1 MFYGGKMR
9 KLLFLSILFLLVISS
24 AAQRSKPD
32 TLYAFFTDEKITLDG
47 KLTESCWQEVMKIR
61 NFTQRELYEGEP
73 ATEKTEVAIIYNT
86 NVMYV
91 GFWGYDDEPDKI
103 IAQKMGR
110 DFRWDTDDNFEII
123 ISTFNDNRNGY
134 LFVTNPNG
142 ARADV
147 LISNEGEGFNR
158 SWNGVW
164 DVATSITD
172 KGWFAEIQIP
182 FSTLKFKKAEDLIW
196 GINFERNIRRKKE
209 QLMWQGW
216 SRIFELEKISQA
228 GKLAGLSNIK
238 AKNRIELKPYVSGGV
253 EKANEENWLGK
264 YKIGG
269 DVNVDITTTLKLNLT
284 INTDFAQ
291 VESDRAQIN
300 LTRFSLYYPE
310 KRQFF
315 LEAKELFEMNVGGRN
330 QVFYSRRIGLQDDQ
344 EVPIIAGVRVFGKQ
358 NRTSVGAMSIQ
369 TIAKDS
375 VETTN
380 YSVVRVRQDIGRQS
394 SVGGIVTSKLLNG
407 RHNIVYGADFTY
419 STSKIFNNKNL
430 IINGAYSQ
438 SQTSDSLNN
447 RNSSYSFSLSYPNDW
462 IEYDLA
468 VVGIQKNFNP
478 EMGFLRRHNYR
489 MYYTELQFNPRP
501 KFLPFFRNLILKP
514 LDINYYVNERTNQL
528 ESIFY
533 ELRPFGFV
541 TKSGEVA
548 EFNVQWL
555 FDKLDEPFEL
565 LDAIVI
571 PVGEYWD
578 QRWEV
583 QLETFPGRKL
593 SGEFYFNMGEFYT
606 GKRTRLST
614 EVNLNINNHWNLS
627 AEWSRNYLYFDDL
640 DFVTDEVGGR
650 VIYAYNPKLNTSL
663 FGQWNN
669 EDDEILLNYRIN
681 WIPKIGSDFY
691 FVINQVIETG
701 NNTLKL
707 AQTTILAKLIWRF
720 AL

>member
-1 MFYGGKMR
+1 MFGKMR
-9 KLLFLSILFLLVISS
+9 RQFIVLVLLLSFIVTK
-24 AAQRSKPD
+24 AQQSYPD
-32 TLYAFFTDEKITLDG
+32 TINAYYTDEKITLDG
-47 KLTESCWQEVMKIR
+47 SLTENCWQNAIKIS
-61 NFTQRELYEGEP
+61 NFTQRELNQGEP
-73 ATEKTEVAIIYNT
+73 ATEKTEIAIVYNT
-86 NVMYV
+86 NVMYI
-91 GFWGYDDEPDKI
+91 GFWGYDDEPEKLV
-103 IAQKMGR
+103 AQKMSR
-110 DFRWDTDDNFEII
+110 DFRWSTDDNFEII

-147 LISNEGEGFNR
+147 LISNEGEGFNK

-164 DVATSITD
+164 DVATTITE

-182 FSTLKFKKAEDLIW
+182 FSTLKFKKAEKLVW

-209 QLMWQGW
+209 QILWQGW
-216 SRIFELEKISQA
+216 SRIFEIEKISQA
-228 GKLAGLSNIK
+228 GKLVGLHNIK
-238 AKNRIELKPYVSGGV
+238 AKNKVELKPYASGGV
-253 EKANEENWLGK
+253 EKTDEENWQER

-269 DVNVDITTTLKLNLT
+269 DVNIDITPTLKLNLT
-284 INTDFAQ
+284 ANTDFAQ

-315 LEAKELFEMNVGGRN
+315 LEAKDLFQMNVGGRN
-330 QVFYSRRIGLQDDQ
+330 QVFYSRRIGLQDGE
-344 EVPIIAGVRVFGKQ
+344 EVPIIAGVRMFGKQ
-358 NRTSVGAMSIQ
+358 NRTSLGAMSIQ
-369 TIAKDS
+369 TAAKDS

-394 SVGGIVTSKLLNG
+394 SVGAIVTSKILNG
-407 RHNIVYGADFTY
+407 RQNLVYGADFTY
-419 STSKIFNNKNL
+419 STSKIFHDKNL
-430 IINGAYSQ
+430 IINGTFAQ
-438 SQTSDSLNN
+438 SQTSDSVNN
-447 RNSSYSFSLSYPNDW
+447 INSSYRFSLSYPNDL

-468 VVGIQKNFNP
+468 VVGIQENFNP

-501 KFLPFFRNLILKP
+501 GFLPFFRNLNLKP
-514 LDINYYVNERTNQL
+514 LDINYYVNDKTNQL

-541 TKSGEVA
+541 TRSGEVS

-565 LDAIVI
+565 LDTIEI

-583 QLETFPGRKL
+583 QFETFQGRRL
-593 SGEFYFNMGEFYT
+593 SGDIFLNWGSFYT
-606 GKRTRLST
+606 GNRTRLST
-614 EVNLNINNHWNLS
+614 SGNLNINRHWNLS
-627 AEWSRNYLYFDDL
+627 AEWSRNYLDFDEL

-669 EDDEILLNYRIN
+669 EDNEILLNYRIN

-701 NNTLKL
+701 NNTWKL
-707 AQTTILAKLIWRF
+707 TQTTIVAKLIWRF

>member
-1 MFYGGKMR
+1 MR
-9 KLLFLSILFLLVISS
+9 KLFFLSILFLFIKS
-24 AAQRSKPD
+24 ATAQKSQPD
-32 TLYAFFTDEKITLDG
+32 TLSAFFTDEKITLDG
-47 KLTESCWQEVMKIR
+47 KLTESCWQEAMKIS
-61 NFTQRELYEGEP
+61 NFTQRELDEGEP
-73 ATEKTEVAIIYNT
+73 ATEKTEIAIVYGT
-86 NVMYV
+86 NVMYI
-91 GFWGYDDEPDKI
+91 GFWGFDDEPDKI
-103 IAQKMGR
+103 VAQKMNR
-110 DFRWDTDDNFEII
+110 DFSWGTDDNFEII

-147 LISNEGEGFNR
+147 LISNEGEGFNK

-164 DVATSITD
+164 DVAATITD
-172 KGWFAEIQIP
+172 EGWFAEIQIP
-182 FSTLKFKKAEDLIW
+182 FSTLKFKKAEDLVW

-209 QLMWQGW
+209 QVMWQGW
-216 SRIFELEKISQA
+216 SRIYELEKISQA

-238 AKNRIELKPYVSGGV
+238 AKNKVELKPYVSGGL
-253 EKANEENWLGK
+253 EKTDTENWLGR

-291 VESDRAQIN
+291 VESDRARIN
-300 LTRFSLYYPE
+300 LTRFSLYFPE

-315 LEAKELFEMNVGGRN
+315 LEAKQLFEMSLGGIN
-330 QVFYSRRIGLQDDQ
+330 QVFYSRRIGIQDDQ
-344 EVPIIAGVRVFGKQ
+344 VVPIIAGARVFGKQ
-358 NRTSVGAMSIQ
+358 NRTSLGAMSIQ

-375 VETTN
+375 IETTN
-380 YSVVRVRQDIGRQS
+380 YSVFRVRQDVGRQS
-394 SVGGIVTSKLLNG
+394 SVGAIVTSKFLNG

-419 STSKIFNNKNL
+419 STSKIFKNKNL
-430 IINGAYSQ
+430 IINGSFAQ
-438 SQTSDSLNN
+438 SQTSDSINN
-447 RNSSYSFSLSYPNDW
+447 RNSSYRVSLSFPNDW

-468 VVGIQKNFNP
+468 VVGIQEHFNP

-501 KFLPFFRNLILKP
+501 KFLPFLRNLILKP

-533 ELRPFGFV
+533 ELRPLGFV
-541 TKSGEVA
+541 TKSGEFA
-548 EFNVQWL
+548 EFNIQWL
-555 FDKLDEPFEL
+555 FDKLEEPFEL
-565 LDAIVI
+565 LDAVVI

-583 QLETFPGRKL
+583 QFESFPGRKL
-593 SGEFYFNMGEFYT
+593 SGEFYVNWGSFYT
-606 GKRTRLST
+606 GNRTRLSIAG
-614 EVNLNINNHWNLS
+614 NLNINKHWNLS
-627 AEWSRNYLYFDDL
+627 AEWSRNYLYFHEL

-669 EDDEILLNYRIN
+669 EDEEILLNYRIN

-691 FVINQVIETG
+691 FVVNQIIETR

-707 AQTTILAKLIWRF
+707 GQTTILAKLIWRF

>member
-1 MFYGGKMR
+1 MR

-24 AAQRSKPD
+24 AAQRSNPD
-32 TLYAFFTDEKITLDG
+32 TLIAFFTDDKITLDG
-47 KLTESCWQEVMKIR
+47 KLTESCWQEAMKIH

-73 ATEKTEVAIIYNT
+73 ATEKTEIAIIYNT
-86 NVMYV
+86 NVLYI

-103 IAQKMGR
+103 IAQKMSR
-110 DFRWDTDDNFEII
+110 DFMWDTDDNFEII
-123 ISTFNDNRNGY
+123 ISSFNDNRNGY

-147 LISNEGEGFNR
+147 LVSNEGDGFNS

-164 DVATSITD
+164 DVATTITD

-182 FSTLKFKKAEDLIW
+182 FSTLKFKKDKDLIW

-209 QLMWQGW
+209 QLLWQGW

-228 GKLAGLSNIK
+228 GKLVGLSNIK
-238 AKNRIELKPYVSGGV
+238 AKNRVELKPYVSGGV
-253 EKANEENWLGK
+253 EKSNGENWLGK

-291 VESDRAQIN
+291 VESDRARIN
-300 LTRFSLYYPE
+300 LTRFSLYFPE

-315 LEAKELFEMNVGGRN
+315 LEAKELFEMNMGRGN
-330 QVFYSRRIGLQDDQ
+330 QVFYSRRIGLHDGQ
-344 EVPIIAGVRVFGKQ
+344 EVPIIAGVRMFGKQ

-369 TIAKDS
+369 TIAMDS
-375 VETTN
+375 IETTN

-394 SVGGIVTSKLLNG
+394 SVGGIVTSKMLNG
-407 RHNIVYGADFTY
+407 KHNIVYGADFTY

-430 IINGAYSQ
+430 IINGAFSQ
-438 SQTSDSLNN
+438 SQTSDSINSI
-447 RNSSYSFSLSYPNDW
+447 NSSYSFSLSYPNDW

-468 VVGIQKNFNP
+468 VVGIQENFNP
-478 EMGFLRRHNYR
+478 EMGFLRRNNYR

-541 TKSGEVA
+541 TKSGEVS
-548 EFNVQWL
+548 EFNVQWV

-565 LDAIVI
+565 LDTIVI

-578 QRWEV
+578 QRWEI
-583 QLETFPGRKL
+583 QLETFQGRRL
-593 SGEFYFNMGEFYT
+593 SGEFYVNWGEFYT
-606 GKRTRLST
+606 GSRTRLST
-614 EVNLNINNHWNLS
+614 AVNLNINNHWNLS
-627 AEWSRNYLYFDDL
+627 AEWSRNYLFFDDL
-640 DFVTDEVGGR
+640 DFITDEVGGR

-669 EDDEILLNYRIN
+669 EDDEILFNYRIN

-691 FVINQVIETG
+691 FVINQIIETG

-707 AQTTILAKLIWRF
+707 GQMTILAKLIWRF